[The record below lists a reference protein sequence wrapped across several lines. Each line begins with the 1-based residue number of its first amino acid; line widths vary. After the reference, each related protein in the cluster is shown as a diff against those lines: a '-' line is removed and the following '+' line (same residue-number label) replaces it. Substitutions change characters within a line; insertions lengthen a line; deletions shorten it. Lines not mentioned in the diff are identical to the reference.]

1 MKPSSWQNPLE
12 KSLANCDKYQ
22 YTPLDPKP
30 NSIRLLRLFHAPD
43 PSYPIRCSLFNTTL
57 SSAPPYI
64 ALSYSWGDKSGSQPI
79 IVYSKTLSVTPN
91 LKHALKRLRPKSG
104 EPELVLWVDAICI
117 NQEDIPE
124 RNIQTANMRAIY
136 QHASSVTV
144 WLGSESNKSKGAMQI
159 SRDLNACSSPEAVK
173 ELVQDPQRIGQLEAL
188 VVLFRRQYWWRIWV
202 IQEVSAASSAV
213 VYCGEETISWTA
225 LDKVCDILKGEL
237 DYLHS
242 LFYKS
247 PSYVRTLT
255 FGGPRG
261 LQLSRYS
268 PGVSAPPLLELL
280 LSHKSKKSTDPKDK
294 VYALVGISS
303 SRHTFGLI
311 DYSRSLRDIY
321 THTARHII
329 TTSKKLDVIC
339 VKQHD
344 INSEDFPS
352 WAPDWTRPGR
362 WGPHSG
368 GPIIGLHHREPQ
380 FTASGTTLAD
390 VQFLKD
396 GYVLRTKGIHIDTI
410 ATLGMPFKKRG
421 PPSDVAPLLE
431 VFHDWW
437 NLFVSTTNSGSLS
450 AQKSFAKA
458 ISCGNW
464 EFQDEEIYSSKL
476 ENIFA
481 LSDEVLSNSDILR
494 LDPPSRSSTNLSN
507 STASLLDDEETTDEP
522 EKAQFSTILSAGLTM
537 NRRRMFI
544 SKEKTVGLAPWDA
557 EQGDIICV
565 LLGCRFPVVLRP
577 RGPSDNYY
585 VLVGEAYIEGF
596 MDGEA
601 IVGLE
606 EGYFSL
612 NTFEIH

>member
-1 MKPSSWQNPLE
+1 MLPWKSINWRFSSAVSKSRSVESPASRRKFDLAQTSLNQPSRHNSLSSSLQTLDIMKPSSWQNPLE

-396 GYVLRTKGIHIDTI
+396 GYVLRTKGIH
-410 ATLGMPFKKRG
+410 LM
-421 PPSDVAPLLE
+421 
-431 VFHDWW
+431 
-437 NLFVSTTNSGSLS
+437 
-450 AQKSFAKA
+450 
-458 ISCGNW
+458 
-464 EFQDEEIYSSKL
+464 
-476 ENIFA
+476 
-481 LSDEVLSNSDILR
+481 
-494 LDPPSRSSTNLSN
+494 
-507 STASLLDDEETTDEP
+507 
-522 EKAQFSTILSAGLTM
+522 
-537 NRRRMFI
+537 
-544 SKEKTVGLAPWDA
+544 
-557 EQGDIICV
+557 
-565 LLGCRFPVVLRP
+565 
-577 RGPSDNYY
+577 
-585 VLVGEAYIEGF
+585 
-596 MDGEA
+596 
-601 IVGLE
+601 
-606 EGYFSL
+606 
-612 NTFEIH
+612 